1 MTQQSSIHS
10 SASVKLQSSTGRVWD
25 FSVLRPL
32 SPTIRVV
39 RSSDGATYAL
49 KTIPLPSEH
58 ARATVLREAQVWLHA
73 SECPSILR
81 LHDCCVTATTAY
93 FIVEYC
99 PGGILTVP
107 RTERSAL
114 RTIATLT
121 AALQFLIDSVQQP
134 VHANISATH
143 VLFDA
148 SGAPK
153 LGGFGLVRAKRL
165 SNTKRKLSEK
175 DDVRALTALLYELCY
190 GERFDTSK
198 PSFPKSSNVSNL
210 TRQLLRSVLLA
221 SPPKL
226 PDLLA
231 FRYDL
236 AAARQLVPPC
246 TPPLKPIV
254 NTRAQENLELDIN
267 SNRGM
272 LPPTSLVSENSS
284 SSLVQTSTPSQASAA
299 VPTASSSLSLPP
311 PPTSEPPAKGAVQGQ
326 DLTQLDSVEGVSA
339 IIQRIANSSL
349 SSIPNDDVDRILEA
363 CVQLKQLPDRVFE
376 SLGQLHISS
385 SKGNPIIAFKVVTFI
400 HRLMAEGPATLTSS
414 ALQKIDFL
422 RWIETSWSRA
432 RISNHSGKVHPYTYC
447 FATGEISWYANMLSR
462 RALVHGTYALVF
474 STSWMARVNGL
485 SSLSSNRREAF
496 RSVLD
501 LLERCGAIVRKVITA
516 KDPAASVKQY
526 AVPFLIREICKTY
539 YSLCWLYATAPEKMK
554 ELLKN
559 ELEVGHTAARNA
571 NNAVRTVPDV
581 AVRCAP
587 ECLLTLEEKVPQDFN
602 SAALVSLLKK
612 LKKRK
617 KKKASGR
624 SDVATTDEA
633 SNITPGRDPKKSAET
648 TLATEKEVEE
658 EEEVKSESVSI
669 GDSGDVKR
677 NEMGSVNPIRRRKSS
692 PTRKPYRKL
701 PVVQQREFQNDQGPD
716 TSSLQH
722 SATRSTPDIGGLRK
736 LSVSV
741 RRGALNGFSDP
752 DQNGH
757 RESQDNVRQP
767 SPRRSRSPSKS
778 KSPSRRRQHSH
789 TSVAREYESEDSV
802 SDYVSASS
810 ASDDSD
816 DNSNPTEREPK
827 HESKRLQKKDGK
839 KKKKKTK
846 KKEKRTSDSDSEEE
860 STKRKKTK
868 DSKKGKQ
875 TIEKA
880 NETENKK
887 LKSSENGKKV
897 TRKNQA
903 NEKSI
908 PFEKEHPKKKNWAK
922 PAGVPDESSESSKE
936 ALAAAASGKKTPNMN
951 PKFEV
956 APYEV
961 HFAQQIGSGGF
972 GVVFKAK
979 FRGQTVAVKKIHA
992 HALMNTASIAEFQ
1005 SEVAVLCT
1013 LRHPNIIGFVGACT
1027 RPPNLMIITEFMA
1040 RGTLFDILHQSNERV
1055 TWPMRKKFALD
1066 TCKGMRYLHN
1076 SKLLHRDLK
1085 SSNLLLDKDYNC
1097 KVGDFGLTRFSKGT
1111 AAMQMTGQC
1120 GTFQYMAVEV
1130 LANKPYSE
1138 KADVF
1143 SFGILLWEIVAR
1155 KLPYFGMQPMQ
1166 VGMAVLNQGLRP
1178 TIPKECPPSLAK
1190 LMRSCWDSDPSR
1202 RPSFSELVPILEA
1215 LPE

>member
-1 MTQQSSIHS
+1 M
-10 SASVKLQSSTGRVWD
+10 
-25 FSVLRPL
+25 LRPL

-39 RSSDGATYAL
+39 RTADGGTYAL
-49 KTIPLPSEH
+49 KTVPIHNEQ
-58 ARATVLREAQVWLHA
+58 ARADVLREAQVWLRA
-73 SECPSILR
+73 SVCPSILR

-99 PGGILTVP
+99 AGGILTAP

-114 RTIATLT
+114 RTIATLA
-121 AALQFLIDSVQQP
+121 AALHFLIDSVQQP
-134 VHANISATH
+134 VHANISAAH
-143 VLFDA
+143 VLLDA
-148 SGAPK
+148 SGGAK
-153 LGGFGLVRAKRL
+153 LGGFGLARAKRV
-165 SNTKRKLSEK
+165 SSTKRKLSER

-198 PSFPKSSNVSNL
+198 PSFPKSSNVSDL
-210 TRQLLRSVLLA
+210 TKQLLRSVLLA
-221 SPPKL
+221 SQSKL

-267 SNRGM
+267 SNRG
-272 LPPTSLVSENSS
+272 LPPTSLVSEKSS
-284 SSLVQTSTPSQASAA
+284 MSLVLSAAPSQASATA
-299 VPTASSSLSLPP
+299 PPASSSSSLPP
-311 PPTSEPPAKGAVQGQ
+311 PRSPSELPAPDVANGQ
-326 DLTQLDSVEGVSA
+326 DLAQLDTAEGVTA
-339 IIQRIANSSL
+339 IVQRIANSSL
-349 SSIPNDDVDRILEA
+349 NSIPTDDVDRILEA
-363 CVQLKQLPDRVFE
+363 CVQFKQLPDRLFE
-376 SLGQLHISS
+376 ALGQLHISS

-400 HRLMAEGPATLTSS
+400 HRLLAEGPATLTSS

-422 RWIETSWSRA
+422 RWIETSWSRT

-447 FATGEISWYANMLSR
+447 FATGEISWYATMLSR
-462 RALVHGTYALVF
+462 RAFVHGTYALVF

-485 SSLSSNRREAF
+485 TSLQSNRREAF

-516 KDPAASVKQY
+516 QDPAASVKHY

-539 YSLCWLYATAPEKMK
+539 YSLCWLYGTAPEKMK

-559 ELEVGHTAARNA
+559 ELEVAHTAARNA
-571 NNAVRTVPDV
+571 NNAVRAVPEV
-581 AVRCAP
+581 AVQCPP
-587 ECLLTLEEKVPQDFN
+587 ECLLDLEERVPQDFDP
-602 SAALVSLLKK
+602 AALVSLLKK

-617 KKKASGR
+617 KKKAPGR
-624 SDVATTDEA
+624 SDTASTNEK
-633 SNITPGRDPKKSAET
+633 SNITHNRDTRKPTET
-648 TLATEKEVEE
+648 TPTTEKEDE
-658 EEEVKSESVSI
+658 EEEVKSESISIDVS
-669 GDSGDVKR
+669 VNAKR
-677 NEMGSVNPIRRRKSS
+677 NEPVSVNPIPRRKSS
-692 PTRKPYRKL
+692 PTRKPYRRP
-701 PVVQQREFQNDQGPD
+701 PVVQEREFQNDQAPHVRPPR
-716 TSSLQH
+716 H
-722 SATRSTPDIGGLRK
+722 SVNRSTSDIGGLRK
-736 LSVSV
+736 LSISV
-741 RRGALNGFSDP
+741 RRGASNGYCEP
-752 DQNGH
+752 DQNGYG
-757 RESQDNVRQP
+757 EPTEKVRQL
-767 SPRRSRSPSKS
+767 SPRRAQSRSRSRSP
-778 KSPSRRRQHSH
+778 PRRTQNSH
-789 TSVAREYESEDSV
+789 TSDDKEYDSEDSV
-802 SDYVSASS
+802 SDSVNNSS
-810 ASDDSD
+810 ESDDSD
-816 DNSNPTEREPK
+816 NNTDPIETKPK
-827 HESKRLQKKDGK
+827 HEKKRLQKKDGK
-839 KKKKKTK
+839 KKKNKTKKKAK
-846 KKEKRTSDSDSEEE
+846 KKEKRDSDSDSEEE
-860 STKRKKTK
+860 STKRKKEK
-868 DSKKGKQ
+868 LSKKGKLSVEEADK
-875 TIEKA
+875 TDD
-880 NETENKK
+880 KK
-887 LKSSENGKKV
+887 LKSSETGKEV
-897 TRKNQA
+897 TRRNQV

-908 PFEKEHPKKKNWAK
+908 PFDKQHPKRKNWAR
-922 PAGVPDESSESSKE
+922 PAGTPDESSESSKE
-936 ALAAAASGKKTPNMN
+936 ALAAAASGKKTPSIN

-992 HALMNTASIAEFQ
+992 HALMNAASVAEFQ

-1143 SFGILLWEIVAR
+1143 SFGVLLWEIVAR

-1202 RPSFSELVPILEA
+1202 RPSFSELVPTLEA